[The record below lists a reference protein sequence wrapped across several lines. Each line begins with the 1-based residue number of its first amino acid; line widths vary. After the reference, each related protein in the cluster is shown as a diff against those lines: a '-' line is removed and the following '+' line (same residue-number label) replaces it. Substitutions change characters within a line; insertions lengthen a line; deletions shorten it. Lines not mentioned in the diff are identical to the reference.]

1 MTAETSNAHYRER
14 LVPGFGFFV
23 AWLLVIPAVALIM
36 MPINAQAAIPTA
48 IVMYVIIAIIFF
60 ALSPVIEVRGGEL
73 HAGRASIPLELIGTI
88 EPLGSEP
95 LRKSIGQDAD
105 ARNYLLVRGWIHMGL
120 KLEITDETDPTPFWI
135 ITSRKPLA
143 LAEAIHPK
151 S

>member
-48 IVMYVIIAIIFF
+48 IAMYVVIAIIFF
-60 ALSPVIEVRGGEL
+60 ALSPIIEVSEGQL
-73 HAGRASIPLELIGTI
+73 QAGRAVIPVEFIGKI
-88 EPLGSEP
+88 EPLGSEL

-120 KLEITDETDPTPFWI
+120 KLEIADENDPTPYWI

-143 LAEAIHPK
+143 LAEAIRPK
-151 S
+151 G